1 MLTFTLIVLGLFVI
15 GLLIEVCSLADKV
28 SEMESDSLFSP
39 TCPNYG
45 KEIDRVEKMLTDSF
59 GVNAQVF
66 DALAKELGK
75 GFTKT
80 RVIKDAGRWD
90 EKIVTKFELVDLPK
104 VKKTK

>member
-15 GLLIEVCSLADKV
+15 GLLIAVCSLSDKV
-28 SEMESDSLFSP
+28 SEMESDSLFTP
-39 TCPNYG
+39 TCPSYG
-45 KEIDRVEKMLTDSF
+45 KEIDRVETMLTDSF

-66 DALAKELGK
+66 DAIAKELGK
-75 GFTKT
+75 GFKKT
-80 RVIKDAGRWD
+80 RVVQDAGGWG